1 MSKGPS
7 GRWKCWTG
15 WTCRTHWTCQTV
27 LTAVVVG
34 WGLAGCGASPDE
46 AADGGVDREP
56 APAAVAVDI
65 DVEDTAQPRGLLL
78 NTPDARP
85 GYVYFA
91 PLLSDTTYLIE
102 TVSGAVVRTWESE
115 LVPSAFVYLLDN
127 GHLLR
132 GGRDLD
138 APVFSGG
145 GQGGRI
151 QEFSWEGDLV
161 WDYRFASEEHLL
173 HHDVAVMPNGNILA
187 IAWEAKSRDE
197 TRQQGLRPEM
207 TPEDGV
213 WPDMILEFEP
223 QPPDGAR
230 VVWEWHAWDHMVQN
244 RDASLGDHGD
254 PSAHPELIDINGGRQ
269 LPEDIAEEELAR
281 FREVGYVPA
290 DSEHDPSSEL
300 LHMNAIVYNAALDQ
314 IAMSI
319 HAYNEIWIIDH
330 STTTEEAAGHT
341 GGRWGHGGDLLYRWG
356 NPRAYGRGEEAEQ
369 RTFGQHDIRWIPESL
384 PGAGNLLV
392 FSNNV
397 PGSEAPHSEVF
408 EITPPTDDA
417 GRYVLRGADPYG
429 PTTPTWSY
437 AASDPT
443 AFHSPFISGAHRL
456 PDGHTLITSG
466 GPGRVFE
473 VTPEGEVVWEYRSP
487 NSGDVEIPDQ
497 GMQFLARQW
506 PYAVFRATKLRPDH
520 PALHGRELAPLDPQP
535 PVVPPPSLPD
545 AEP

>member
-1 MSKGPS
+1 MRGEPS
-7 GRWKCWTG
+7 GRAIVFGAVGLGVVAG
-15 WTCRTHWTCQTV
+15 WSLV
-27 LTAVVVG
+27 
-34 WGLAGCGASPDE
+34 GCGAAPDTVADDG
-46 AADGGVDREP
+46 AAVDS
-56 APAAVAVDI
+56 AAVAAP
-65 DVEDTAQPRGLLL
+65 ETAPADAADDQPRGLLL
-78 NTPDARP
+78 NTPSARP

-91 PLLSDTTYLIE
+91 PLLSDTTYLVE
-102 TVSGAVVRTWESE
+102 TNTGAVVRTWTSE

-132 GGRDLD
+132 GGRELD
-138 APVFSGG
+138 IPVFSGG

-187 IAWEAKSRDE
+187 IAWEAKSREE
-197 TRQQGLRPEM
+197 TQQQGLRPEM

-213 WPDMILEFEP
+213 WPDMILELEP
-223 QPPDGAR
+223 QRPDGAR

-254 PSAHPELIDINGGRQ
+254 PAAHPELIDINGGRQ
-269 LPEDIAEEELAR
+269 LPEDVEGEELAR
-281 FREVGYVPA
+281 FREAGYVPA
-290 DSEHDPSSEL
+290 DSDHDPSSEL
-300 LHMNAIVYNAALDQ
+300 MHTNAIAYNADLDQ
-314 IAMSI
+314 IALSI

-341 GGRWGHGGDLLYRWG
+341 GGRQGRGGDLLYRWG
-356 NPRAYGRGEEAEQ
+356 NPHAYGRGEEAEQ
-369 RTFGQHDIRWIPESL
+369 RTFGQHDIRWIPEGLS
-384 PGAGNLLV
+384 GAGNLLV

-397 PGSEAPHSEVF
+397 PGPEDAQHSEVF

-417 GRYVLRGADPYG
+417 GRYVLRGTDPYG

-437 AASDPT
+437 SAADPT
-443 AFHSPFISGAHRL
+443 SFHSPFISGAHRL
-456 PDGHTLITSG
+456 PSGHTLITSG
-466 GPGRVFE
+466 GPGRFFE
-473 VTPEGEVVWEYRSP
+473 VTPEAEVVWEYRSP
-487 NSGDVEIPDQ
+487 QSGDVDIPDQ

-506 PYAVFRATKLRPDH
+506 PYAAFRATKLLPDH
-520 PALHGRELAPLDPQP
+520 PALAGRELAPLDPQP
-535 PVVPPPSLPD
+535 PVVAPPPPPD